1 MAVLY
6 VYGLFFVS
14 KWLELR
20 SVFRTLLPQQSK
32 LWFSFLCRGVKN
44 NQEVWVNV
52 QRLIW
57 RKGNHLSPLEFGDVY
72 HETECKKKKENTLA
86 DEGKVKISYFFLPC
100 FAHRSKLRPGEVFFF
115 TLARVFC
122 RCDWQVR
129 HKPSLSGSRVG
140 DYEGLMKTATAG
152 INHAWCWIAPS
163 RPPDTCETLE
173 ARSTRCF
180 LYAAPRVVP
189 ITCLSRWL

>member
-1 MAVLY
+1 MFRGSFEGKVIICHL
-6 VYGLFFVS
+6 LS
-14 KWLELR
+14 LEA
-20 SVFRTLLPQQSK
+20 FTMK
-32 LWFSFLCRGVKN
+32 L
-44 NQEVWVNV
+44 NV
-52 QRLIW
+52 
-57 RKGNHLSPLEFGDVY
+57 
-72 HETECKKKKENTLA
+72 KKKRKHTLA
-86 DEGKVKISYFFLPC
+86 DEGKVRRSYFFLPC

-122 RCDWQVR
+122 LCDWQVR

-173 ARSTRCF
+173 ARSARCF